1 LPLGLIALALWGIA
15 IYLSQIP
22 VGFLI
27 GRLIIRRNGEIES
40 RGLMIGALALGL
52 VILLVLGLIPYIG
65 WLVMLLTIMF
75 GLGSLV
81 VLVARLRAKA

>member
-1 LPLGLIALALWGIA
+1 MALVLFGIA

-27 GRLIIRRNGEIES
+27 GQLIIKRNGEIES

-52 VILLVLGLIPYIG
+52 AILLVLGLIPYIG
-65 WLVMLLTIMF
+65 GLIMLLTIIF
-75 GLGSLV
+75 GLGSAV
-81 VLVARLRAKA
+81 VYMVRSRARA